1 MRHKERNMLKQYIK
15 ECEILQ
21 AKIAQKSPIQ
31 KLILACQDNLNPND
45 YQLSF
50 FENLQQKEVE
60 PMQIAVIGQFSSGK
74 STFLNALLGQD
85 ILPTGITPITSKVCK
100 ICYGED
106 YILEIL
112 YKDGRKVLQNIDFLH
127 KLSREN
133 SQNINHFCLYAPIL
147 SLKEI
152 NFLDTPGFNS
162 QNSDDTHT
170 TLKILENVDGI
181 IWLTLIDNAGKN
193 SEKALLKEFITHF
206 AQKSLCVLNQKDRL
220 KDEAEVQTSLEY
232 AKTAFEGIFSA
243 VIPISAKLAL
253 SARRNTPQKFLETR
267 LLDFAQKIQALAL
280 QASDEGYENSQ
291 SPQSIL
297 ESLSATYQNMQG
309 KIQQELNVLNSQNA
323 AKLMQDS
330 NMPLIFDFLNQ
341 TIKPKASFAKSY
353 STLKKLREMHILL
366 HLQYHKIN
374 QCYLK
379 LQKALQQ
386 NLKLTIHHCA
396 ISQEKEQK
404 IFNDLYIGL
413 DLWLDTLAQR
423 IFNALEKKSFN
434 FAQTQKRLLGT
445 KSIETTKE
453 VVILPIEKLRIEL
466 QNQDTQLVKNY
477 KALSVQ
483 IKNFLDLFVQSIAQN
498 TDTLKLELAKWQ
510 HHAPKMIELYLV
522 APQSQAL
529 NTLYDFAQNCYENLL
544 DDFNKNALVATSY
557 LRSELNVLSNFLALS
572 YNNAIDLTLNRLD
585 LKIKNAITKH
595 SENQEEFAL
604 FNPTLENVRESLNET
619 FCFEQ
624 FQARLFGP
632 MNCLKKTYAQFLN
645 QNEQTTQDKMQLIMQ
660 VSSELKKEMAKIIQ
674 NLEAIK
680 QELRN
685 VNIQN

>member
-1 MRHKERNMLKQYIK
+1 MLKQYIR

-21 AKIAQKSPIQ
+21 AKIAQKSPTQ

-45 YQLSF
+45 YDLSF
-50 FENLQQKEVE
+50 FENLQQKEAE

-220 KDEAEVQTSLEY
+220 KDEAEVQTSLDY
-232 AKTAFEGIFSA
+232 AKSAFEGIFSA

-267 LLDFAQKIQALAL
+267 LLDFAQTIQTLAL
-280 QASDEGYENSQ
+280 QASDEAYEHSQ

-297 ESLSATYQNMQG
+297 ESLNITYQKMQG
-309 KIQQELNVLNSQNA
+309 RIQQELEALNSQNA
-323 AKLMQDS
+323 TQLMRDS

-341 TIKPKASFAKSY
+341 TIRPQANFAKSY

-386 NLKLTIHHCA
+386 NLKQTIHHCA
-396 ISQEKEQK
+396 LSQEKEQK

-423 IFNALEKKSFN
+423 IFNALEKKSLN
-434 FAQTQKRLLGT
+434 FAQTQKCLLGT

-453 VVILPIEKLRIEL
+453 VVILPIEKIRIEL

-483 IKNFLDLFVQSIAQN
+483 IKNFLDLFVQSITQN
-498 TDTLKLELAKWQ
+498 TDTLKRELAKWQ
-510 HHAPKMIELYLV
+510 HHIPKRIELYLV

-529 NTLYDFAQNCYENLL
+529 NTLYDFGQNCYENVL

-632 MNCLKKTYAQFLN
+632 MNCLKKAYAQFLN
-645 QNEQTTQDKMQLIMQ
+645 QSEQTTQDKMQLILQ

-674 NLEAIK
+674 NLEVIK

-685 VNIQN
+685 INIQN

>member
-1 MRHKERNMLKQYIK
+1 MLKQYLK

-21 AKIAQKSPIQ
+21 AKIAQKSPTQ
-31 KLILACQDNLNPND
+31 RLILACQDNLNPSD
-45 YQLSF
+45 YTLSF
-50 FENLQQKEVE
+50 FENLQQKEAE
-60 PMQIAVIGQFSSGK
+60 PMQIAIIGQFSSGK

-133 SQNINHFCLYAPIL
+133 SQNIHHFCLYAPIL
-147 SLKEI
+147 FLKEI

-220 KDEAEVQTSLEY
+220 KDEQEVQTSLEY
-232 AKTAFEGIFSA
+232 AKVAFEGIFSE

-253 SARRNTPQKFLETR
+253 SARLNTPQKFLENK
-267 LLDFAQKIQALAL
+267 LLSFAQIIQTLAL
-280 QASDEGYENSQ
+280 QDSNGDSKKSQ
-291 SPQSIL
+291 NPQDIM
-297 ESLSATYQNMQG
+297 ESLNATYQNLQEG
-309 KIQQELNVLNSQNA
+309 IWQELETLNSQNA
-323 AKLMQDS
+323 EQRMQDS

-374 QCYLK
+374 QCYLILQRT
-379 LQKALQQ
+379 LQKNLQECIANCAL
-386 NLKLTIHHCA
+386 
-396 ISQEKEQK
+396 SQEKEQK

-423 IFNALEKKSFN
+423 IFSALEKKPFT
-434 FAQTQKRLLGT
+434 FAQKEKGLLRT
-445 KSIETTKE
+445 KSVETNKE
-453 VVILPIEKLRIEL
+453 VVILPIEKLHIEL
-466 QNQDTQLVKNY
+466 QNQDTQLVKDY
-477 KALSVQ
+477 KALSVK
-483 IKNFLDLFVQSIAQN
+483 IKNFLDLFVRSIGQN
-498 TDTLKLELAKWQ
+498 TNALKQELAKWQ
-510 HHAPKMIELYLV
+510 HNAPKNIELYLV

-529 NTLYDFAQNCYENLL
+529 GNLREFAQNCYENLL

-595 SENQEEFAL
+595 RENQEEFAL

-645 QNEQTTQDKMQLIMQ
+645 QNEQTTQDKMQLITQ
-660 VSSELKKEMAKIIQ
+660 ASFELKKEIDKIMQ
-674 NLEAIK
+674 NLTAIK
-680 QELRN
+680 AEQKS
-685 VNIQN
+685 VDIQK

>member
-1 MRHKERNMLKQYIK
+1 MLPKELAMLKQYIK
-15 ECEILQ
+15 ECENLKS
-21 AKIAQKSPIQ
+21 KIAQKSPTQ
-31 KLILACQDNLNPND
+31 KLILSCQNHLNPND
-45 YQLSF
+45 YTLSF
-50 FENLQQKEVE
+50 FEYLQQKEVE
-60 PMQIAVIGQFSSGK
+60 PMQIAIVGQFSSGK

-85 ILPTGITPITSKVCK
+85 ILPTGVTPITSKVCK

-133 SQNINHFCLYAPIL
+133 SQNINYFCLYAPIL
-147 SLKEI
+147 LLKEI

-162 QNSDDTHT
+162 QNSDDTRT

-220 KDEAEVQTSLEY
+220 KDETEVQTSLEY
-232 AKTAFEGIFSA
+232 AKSAFEGIFSA

-253 SARRNTPQKFLETR
+253 KARLNTPQKFFETT
-267 LLDFAQKIQALAL
+267 LLDFAQTL
-280 QASDEGYENSQ
+280 QAFALKVSNEACEDSQ
-291 SPQSIL
+291 SPQNVL
-297 ESLSATYQNMQG
+297 DSLGKTYQELER
-309 KIQQELNVLNSQNA
+309 KIQQETLSLSTQNA
-323 AKLMQDS
+323 VKLMQDS
-330 NMPLIFDFLNQ
+330 NMPLIFDFLNT
-341 TIKPKASFAKSY
+341 TIKPKANLAKSY

-374 QCYLK
+374 QCYLMLK
-379 LQKALQQ
+379 KTLQRNLQHY
-386 NLKLTIHHCA
+386 IASCG

-423 IFNALEKKSFN
+423 IFNALEKKPFSFS
-434 FAQTQKRLLGT
+434 QKEKRLLGT
-445 KSIETTKE
+445 KSIEITKE
-453 VVILPIEKLRIEL
+453 VMILPIEKLRLEL
-466 QNQDTQLVKNY
+466 QNSDTQLVKDY

-483 IKNFLDLFVQSIAQN
+483 IKKFLDLFVQSIAKN
-498 TDTLKLELAKWQ
+498 TEDLKLELANWQ
-510 HHAPKMIELYLV
+510 HDAPQKIELYLV

-529 NTLYDFAQNCYENLL
+529 NDLRIFAQNCYENLL

-557 LRSELNVLSNFLALS
+557 LRSELDVLSNFLALS

-585 LKIKNAITKH
+585 LKIKNAMAKH
-595 SENQEEFAL
+595 SENPEEFAL
-604 FNPTLENVRESLNET
+604 FSPTLGNVRESLNDT

-645 QNEQTTQDKMQLIMQ
+645 QSEQTTQDKIQLIAQ
-660 VSSELKKEMAKIIQ
+660 ASFELKKEMDKITRNIRAIQ
-674 NLEAIK
+674 DEIK
-680 QELRN
+680 G
-685 VNIQN
+685 VKP

>member
-1 MRHKERNMLKQYIK
+1 MLKQYLK

-21 AKIAQKSPIQ
+21 AKIAQKSPTQ
-31 KLILACQDNLNPND
+31 RLILACQDNLNPND
-45 YQLSF
+45 YTLSF
-50 FENLQQKEVE
+50 FENLQQKEAE
-60 PMQIAVIGQFSSGK
+60 PMQIAIIGQFSSGK

-133 SQNINHFCLYAPIL
+133 SQNIHHFCLYAPIL
-147 SLKEI
+147 FLKEI

-220 KDEAEVQTSLEY
+220 KDEQEVQTSLEY
-232 AKTAFEGIFSA
+232 AKVAFEGIFSE

-253 SARRNTPQKFLETR
+253 SARLNTPQKFLENK
-267 LLDFAQKIQALAL
+267 LLSFAQTIQTLAL
-280 QASDEGYENSQ
+280 QDSNEDSKKSQ
-291 SPQSIL
+291 NPQDVM
-297 ESLSATYQNMQG
+297 ESLSATYQNLQEG
-309 KIQQELNVLNSQNA
+309 IWQELETLNSQNTEQR
-323 AKLMQDS
+323 MRDS

-374 QCYLK
+374 QCYLILQRT
-379 LQKALQQ
+379 LQKNLQECIANCAL
-386 NLKLTIHHCA
+386 
-396 ISQEKEQK
+396 SQEKEQK

-423 IFNALEKKSFN
+423 IFSALEKKSFT
-434 FAQTQKRLLGT
+434 FAQKEKGLLRT
-445 KSIETTKE
+445 KSVETNKE

-466 QNQDTQLVKNY
+466 QNQDTQLVKDY
-477 KALSVQ
+477 KALSVK
-483 IKNFLDLFVQSIAQN
+483 IKNFLDLFVRSIGQN
-498 TDTLKLELAKWQ
+498 TNALKQELAKWQ
-510 HHAPKMIELYLV
+510 HNAPKSIELYLV

-529 NTLYDFAQNCYENLL
+529 GDLREFAQNCYENLL

-595 SENQEEFAL
+595 GENQEEFAL

-645 QNEQTTQDKMQLIMQ
+645 QNEQTTQDKIQLITQ
-660 VSSELKKEMAKIIQ
+660 ASFELKKEIDKIIR
-674 NLEAIK
+674 NLIAIK
-680 QELRN
+680 AEQKSIN
-685 VNIQN
+685 VRK

>member
-1 MRHKERNMLKQYIK
+1 MLKQYLK

-21 AKIAQKSPIQ
+21 AKITQKSPTQ
-31 KLILACQDNLNPND
+31 RLILACQDNLNPND
-45 YQLSF
+45 YTLSF
-50 FENLQQKEVE
+50 FENLQQKEAE
-60 PMQIAVIGQFSSGK
+60 PMQIAIIGQFSSGK

-133 SQNINHFCLYAPIL
+133 SQNIHHFCLYAPIL
-147 SLKEI
+147 FLKEI

-193 SEKALLKEFITHF
+193 SEKALLKEFITNF

-220 KDEAEVQTSLEY
+220 KDEQEVQTSLEY
-232 AKTAFEGIFSA
+232 AKVAFEGIFSE

-253 SARRNTPQKFLETR
+253 SARLNTPQKFLENK
-267 LLDFAQKIQALAL
+267 LLSFAQTIQTLAL
-280 QASDEGYENSQ
+280 QDSNEDSKNSQ
-291 SPQSIL
+291 NPQDVM
-297 ESLSATYQNMQG
+297 ESLSATYQNLQEG
-309 KIQQELNVLNSQNA
+309 IWQELETLNSQNTEQR
-323 AKLMQDS
+323 MRDS

-374 QCYLK
+374 QCYLILQRT
-379 LQKALQQ
+379 LQKNLQECIANCAL
-386 NLKLTIHHCA
+386 
-396 ISQEKEQK
+396 SQEKEQK

-423 IFNALEKKSFN
+423 IFSALEKKSFT
-434 FAQTQKRLLGT
+434 FAQKEKGLLRT
-445 KSIETTKE
+445 KSVETNKE

-466 QNQDTQLVKNY
+466 QNQDTQLVKDY
-477 KALSVQ
+477 KALSVK
-483 IKNFLDLFVQSIAQN
+483 IKNFLDLFVRSIGQN
-498 TDTLKLELAKWQ
+498 TNALKQELAKWQ
-510 HHAPKMIELYLV
+510 HNAPKSIELYLV

-529 NTLYDFAQNCYENLL
+529 GDLREFAQNCYENLL

-595 SENQEEFAL
+595 GENQEEFAL

-645 QNEQTTQDKMQLIMQ
+645 QNEQTTQDKIQLITQ
-660 VSSELKKEMAKIIQ
+660 ASFELKKEIDKIIR
-674 NLEAIK
+674 NLIAIK
-680 QELRN
+680 AEQKSIN
-685 VNIQN
+685 VQK

>member
-1 MRHKERNMLKQYIK
+1 MLKQYLK

-21 AKIAQKSPIQ
+21 AKIAQKSPTQ
-31 KLILACQDNLNPND
+31 RLILACQDNLNPND
-45 YQLSF
+45 YTLSF
-50 FENLQQKEVE
+50 FENLQQKEAE
-60 PMQIAVIGQFSSGK
+60 PMQIAIIGQFSSGK

-133 SQNINHFCLYAPIL
+133 SQNIHHFCLYAPIL
-147 SLKEI
+147 FLKEI

-220 KDEAEVQTSLEY
+220 KDEQEVQTSLEY
-232 AKTAFEGIFSA
+232 AKVAFEGIFSE

-253 SARRNTPQKFLETR
+253 SARLNTPQKFLENK
-267 LLDFAQKIQALAL
+267 LLSFAQTIQTLAL
-280 QASDEGYENSQ
+280 QDSNEDSKKSQ
-291 SPQSIL
+291 NPQDVM
-297 ESLSATYQNMQG
+297 ESLNTAYQNLQEG
-309 KIQQELNVLNSQNA
+309 IWQELETLNSQNTEQR
-323 AKLMQDS
+323 MRDS

-374 QCYLK
+374 QCYLILQRT
-379 LQKALQQ
+379 LQKNLQECIANCAL
-386 NLKLTIHHCA
+386 
-396 ISQEKEQK
+396 SQEKEQK

-423 IFNALEKKSFN
+423 IFSALEKKSFT
-434 FAQTQKRLLGT
+434 FAQKEKGLLRT
-445 KSIETTKE
+445 KSVETNKE

-466 QNQDTQLVKNY
+466 QNQDTQLVKDY
-477 KALSVQ
+477 KALSVK
-483 IKNFLDLFVQSIAQN
+483 IKNFLDLFVRSIGQN
-498 TDTLKLELAKWQ
+498 TNALKQELAKWQ
-510 HHAPKMIELYLV
+510 HNAPKSIELYLV

-529 NTLYDFAQNCYENLL
+529 GDLREFAQNCYENLL

-595 SENQEEFAL
+595 GENQEEFAL

-645 QNEQTTQDKMQLIMQ
+645 QNEQTTQDKIQLITQ
-660 VSSELKKEMAKIIQ
+660 ASFELKKEIDKIIR
-674 NLEAIK
+674 NLIAIK
-680 QELRN
+680 AEQKSIN
-685 VNIQN
+685 VRK

>member
-1 MRHKERNMLKQYIK
+1 MLKKYLE
-15 ECEILQ
+15 ECKILQ
-21 AKIAQKSPIQ
+21 AKIAQKSPTQ
-31 KLILACQDNLNPND
+31 KLILACQNHLNPND
-45 YQLSF
+45 YMLSF
-50 FENLQQKEVE
+50 FENLAQKEME
-60 PMQIAVIGQFSSGK
+60 PMQIAIIGQFSSGK

-112 YKDGRKVLQNIDFLH
+112 YKDGRKVLQNVDFLH

-133 SQNINHFCLYAPIL
+133 SQNIDYFCLYAPIIL
-147 SLKEI
+147 LKEI

-162 QNSDDTHT
+162 QNSDDTRT

-220 KDEAEVQTSLEY
+220 KDEKEVQISVDY
-232 AKTAFEGIFSA
+232 AKSAFEGIFSA

-253 SARRNTPQKFLETR
+253 KARLNTPQKFLETT
-267 LLDFAQKIQALAL
+267 LLDFAQTIQSLALKVSDEAYEKYQNPQSVLDSLGMTYHKIQ
-280 QASDEGYENSQ
+280 E
-291 SPQSIL
+291 
-297 ESLSATYQNMQG
+297 
-309 KIQQELNVLNSQNA
+309 KINQELLLLNTQNA
-323 AKLMQDS
+323 TTLMQDS

-341 TIKPKASFAKSY
+341 TIKPKAKLAKSY
-353 STLKKLREMHILL
+353 SILKKLREMHILL

-374 QCYLK
+374 QCYLI
-379 LQKALQQ
+379 LQKTLQH
-386 NLKLTIHHCA
+386 NLQHYITSCA

-423 IFNALEKKSFN
+423 IFNALEKKSLS
-434 FAQTQKRLLGT
+434 FAQKEKRFLGT
-445 KSIETTKE
+445 KSVETTKE
-453 VVILPIEKLRIEL
+453 VVLLPIEKIRLEL
-466 QNQDTQLVKNY
+466 QNPDTQLVKNY

-483 IKNFLDLFVQSIAQN
+483 IKNFLDLFIQSIAKN

-510 HHAPKMIELYLV
+510 HDAPKSIELYLV

-529 NTLYDFAQNCYENLL
+529 NDLHDFAQNCYENLL
-544 DDFNKNALVATSY
+544 DDFNKNTLVATSY
-557 LRSELNVLSNFLALS
+557 LQSELNVLSNFLALS

-585 LKIKNAITKH
+585 LKIKNAIAKH

-604 FNPTLENVRESLNET
+604 FSPTLENVRESLNET

-645 QNEQTTQDKMQLIMQ
+645 QSEQTTQEKIQLIAQ
-660 VSSELKKEMAKIIQ
+660 VSFELKKEIDKITQ
-674 NLEAIK
+674 NLKAIK
-680 QELRN
+680 QELKS
-685 VNIQN
+685 VNA

>member
-1 MRHKERNMLKQYIK
+1 MLKQYLK

-21 AKIAQKSPIQ
+21 AKIAQKSPTQ
-31 KLILACQDNLNPND
+31 RLILACQDNLNPSD
-45 YQLSF
+45 YTLSF
-50 FENLQQKEVE
+50 FENLQQKEAE
-60 PMQIAVIGQFSSGK
+60 PMQIAIIGQFSSGK

-133 SQNINHFCLYAPIL
+133 SQNIHHFCLYAPIL
-147 SLKEI
+147 FLKEI

-220 KDEAEVQTSLEY
+220 KDEQEVQTSLEY
-232 AKTAFEGIFSA
+232 AKVAFEGIFSE

-253 SARRNTPQKFLETR
+253 SARLNTPQKFLENK
-267 LLDFAQKIQALAL
+267 LLSFAQTIQTLAL
-280 QASDEGYENSQ
+280 QDSNEDSKKSQ
-291 SPQSIL
+291 NPQDVM
-297 ESLSATYQNMQG
+297 ESLNTAYQNLQEG
-309 KIQQELNVLNSQNA
+309 IWQELETLNSQNTEQR
-323 AKLMQDS
+323 MRDS

-374 QCYLK
+374 QCYLILQRT
-379 LQKALQQ
+379 LQKNLQECIANCAL
-386 NLKLTIHHCA
+386 
-396 ISQEKEQK
+396 SQEKEQK

-423 IFNALEKKSFN
+423 IFSALEKKSFT
-434 FAQTQKRLLGT
+434 FAQKEKGLLRT
-445 KSIETTKE
+445 KSVETNKE

-466 QNQDTQLVKNY
+466 QNQDTQLVKDY
-477 KALSVQ
+477 KALSVK
-483 IKNFLDLFVQSIAQN
+483 IKNFLDLFVRSIGQN
-498 TDTLKLELAKWQ
+498 TNALKQELAKWQ
-510 HHAPKMIELYLV
+510 HNAPKSIELYLV

-529 NTLYDFAQNCYENLL
+529 GDLGEFAQNCYENLL

-595 SENQEEFAL
+595 GENQEEFAL

-645 QNEQTTQDKMQLIMQ
+645 QNEQTTQDKIQLITQ
-660 VSSELKKEMAKIIQ
+660 ASFELKKEIDKIIR
-674 NLEAIK
+674 NLIAIK
-680 QELRN
+680 AEQKSIN
-685 VNIQN
+685 VRK

>member
-1 MRHKERNMLKQYIK
+1 MLKQYLK

-21 AKIAQKSPIQ
+21 AKIAQKSPTQ
-31 KLILACQDNLNPND
+31 RLILACQDNLNPSD
-45 YQLSF
+45 YTLSF
-50 FENLQQKEVE
+50 FENLQQKEAE
-60 PMQIAVIGQFSSGK
+60 PMQIAIIGQFSSGK

-133 SQNINHFCLYAPIL
+133 SQNIHHFCLYAPIL
-147 SLKEI
+147 FLKEI

-220 KDEAEVQTSLEY
+220 KDEQEVQTSLEY
-232 AKTAFEGIFSA
+232 AKVAFEGIFSE

-253 SARRNTPQKFLETR
+253 SARLNTPQKFLENK
-267 LLDFAQKIQALAL
+267 LLSFAQTIQTLAL
-280 QASDEGYENSQ
+280 QDSNEDSKKSQ
-291 SPQSIL
+291 NPQDVM
-297 ESLSATYQNMQG
+297 ESLNTAYQNLQEG
-309 KIQQELNVLNSQNA
+309 IWQELETLNSQNTEQR
-323 AKLMQDS
+323 MRDS

-374 QCYLK
+374 QCYLILQRT
-379 LQKALQQ
+379 LQKNLQECIANCAL
-386 NLKLTIHHCA
+386 
-396 ISQEKEQK
+396 SQEKEQK

-423 IFNALEKKSFN
+423 IFSALEKKSFT
-434 FAQTQKRLLGT
+434 FAQKEKGLLRT
-445 KSIETTKE
+445 KSVETNKE

-466 QNQDTQLVKNY
+466 QNQDTQLVKDY
-477 KALSVQ
+477 KALSVK
-483 IKNFLDLFVQSIAQN
+483 IKNFLDLFVRSIGQN
-498 TDTLKLELAKWQ
+498 TNALKQELAKWQ
-510 HHAPKMIELYLV
+510 HNAPKSIELYLV

-529 NTLYDFAQNCYENLL
+529 GDLREFAQNCYENLL

-595 SENQEEFAL
+595 GENQEEFAL

-645 QNEQTTQDKMQLIMQ
+645 QNEQTTQDKIQLITQ
-660 VSSELKKEMAKIIQ
+660 ASFELKKEIDKIIR
-674 NLEAIK
+674 NLIAIK
-680 QELRN
+680 AEQKSIN
-685 VNIQN
+685 VRK

>member
-1 MRHKERNMLKQYIK
+1 
-15 ECEILQ
+15 
-21 AKIAQKSPIQ
+21 
-31 KLILACQDNLNPND
+31 
-45 YQLSF
+45 
-50 FENLQQKEVE
+50 
-60 PMQIAVIGQFSSGK
+60 
-74 STFLNALLGQD
+74 
-85 ILPTGITPITSKVCK
+85 
-100 ICYGED
+100 
-106 YILEIL
+106 ILEIL

-133 SQNINHFCLYAPIL
+133 SQNIHHFCLYAPIL
-147 SLKEI
+147 FLKEI

-193 SEKALLKEFITHF
+193 SEKALLKEFITNF

-220 KDEAEVQTSLEY
+220 KDEQEVQTSLEY
-232 AKTAFEGIFSA
+232 AKVAFEGIFSE

-253 SARRNTPQKFLETR
+253 SARLNTPQKFLENK
-267 LLDFAQKIQALAL
+267 LLSFAQTIQTLAL
-280 QASDEGYENSQ
+280 QDSNEDSKNSQ
-291 SPQSIL
+291 NPQDVM
-297 ESLSATYQNMQG
+297 ESLSATYQNLQEG
-309 KIQQELNVLNSQNA
+309 IWQELETLNSQNTEQR
-323 AKLMQDS
+323 MRDS

-374 QCYLK
+374 QCYLILQRT
-379 LQKALQQ
+379 LQKNLQECIANCAL
-386 NLKLTIHHCA
+386 
-396 ISQEKEQK
+396 SQEKEQK

-423 IFNALEKKSFN
+423 IFSALEKKSFT
-434 FAQTQKRLLGT
+434 FAQKEKGLLRT
-445 KSIETTKE
+445 KSVETNKE

-466 QNQDTQLVKNY
+466 QNQDTQLVKDY
-477 KALSVQ
+477 KALSVK
-483 IKNFLDLFVQSIAQN
+483 IKNFLDLFVRSIGQN
-498 TDTLKLELAKWQ
+498 TNALKQELAKWQ
-510 HHAPKMIELYLV
+510 HNAPKSIELYLV

-529 NTLYDFAQNCYENLL
+529 GDLREFAQNCYENLL

-595 SENQEEFAL
+595 GENQEEFAL

-645 QNEQTTQDKMQLIMQ
+645 QNEQTTQDKIQLITQ
-660 VSSELKKEMAKIIQ
+660 ASFELKKEIDKIIR
-674 NLEAIK
+674 NLIAIK
-680 QELRN
+680 AEQKSIN
-685 VNIQN
+685 VQK

>member
-1 MRHKERNMLKQYIK
+1 MLKQYLK

-21 AKIAQKSPIQ
+21 AKIAQKSPTQ
-31 KLILACQDNLNPND
+31 RLILACQDNLNPSD
-45 YQLSF
+45 YTLSF
-50 FENLQQKEVE
+50 FENLQQKEAE
-60 PMQIAVIGQFSSGK
+60 PMQIAIIGQFSSGK

-133 SQNINHFCLYAPIL
+133 SQNIHHFCLYAPIL
-147 SLKEI
+147 FLKEI

-220 KDEAEVQTSLEY
+220 KDEQEVQTSLEY
-232 AKTAFEGIFSA
+232 AKVAFEGIFSE

-253 SARRNTPQKFLETR
+253 SARLNTPQKFLENK
-267 LLDFAQKIQALAL
+267 LLSFAQTIQTLAL
-280 QASDEGYENSQ
+280 QDSNEDSKKSQ
-291 SPQSIL
+291 NPQDVM
-297 ESLSATYQNMQG
+297 ESLNTAYQNLQEG
-309 KIQQELNVLNSQNA
+309 IWQELETLNSQNTEQR
-323 AKLMQDS
+323 MRDS

-374 QCYLK
+374 QCYLILQRT
-379 LQKALQQ
+379 LQKNLQECIANCAL
-386 NLKLTIHHCA
+386 
-396 ISQEKEQK
+396 SQEKEQK

-423 IFNALEKKSFN
+423 IFSALEKKSFT
-434 FAQTQKRLLGT
+434 FAQKEKGLLRT
-445 KSIETTKE
+445 KSVETNKE

-466 QNQDTQLVKNY
+466 QNQDTQLVKDY
-477 KALSVQ
+477 KALSVK
-483 IKNFLDLFVQSIAQN
+483 IKNFLDLFVRSIGQN
-498 TDTLKLELAKWQ
+498 TNALKQELAKWQ
-510 HHAPKMIELYLV
+510 HNAPKSIELYLV

-529 NTLYDFAQNCYENLL
+529 GDLREFAQNCYENLL

-595 SENQEEFAL
+595 GENQEEFAL

-645 QNEQTTQDKMQLIMQ
+645 QNEQTTQDKIQLITQ
-660 VSSELKKEMAKIIQ
+660 ASFELKKEIDKIIR
-674 NLEAIK
+674 NLIAIK
-680 QELRN
+680 AEQKSIN
-685 VNIQN
+685 VQK

>member
-1 MRHKERNMLKQYIK
+1 MLKQYLK

-21 AKIAQKSPIQ
+21 AKIAQKSPTQ
-31 KLILACQDNLNPND
+31 RLILACQDNLNPND
-45 YQLSF
+45 YTLSF
-50 FENLQQKEVE
+50 FENLQQKEAE
-60 PMQIAVIGQFSSGK
+60 PMQIAIIGQFSSGK

-133 SQNINHFCLYAPIL
+133 SQNIHHFCLYAPIL
-147 SLKEI
+147 FLKEI

-220 KDEAEVQTSLEY
+220 KDEQEVQTSLEY
-232 AKTAFEGIFSA
+232 AKVAFEGIFSE

-253 SARRNTPQKFLETR
+253 SARLNTPQKFLENK
-267 LLDFAQKIQALAL
+267 LLSFAQTIQTLAL
-280 QASDEGYENSQ
+280 QDSNEDSKKSQ
-291 SPQSIL
+291 NPQDVM
-297 ESLSATYQNMQG
+297 ESLNTAYQNLQEG
-309 KIQQELNVLNSQNA
+309 IWQELETLNSQNTEQR
-323 AKLMQDS
+323 MRDS

-374 QCYLK
+374 QCYLILQRT
-379 LQKALQQ
+379 LQKNLQECIANCAL
-386 NLKLTIHHCA
+386 
-396 ISQEKEQK
+396 SQEKEQK

-423 IFNALEKKSFN
+423 IFSALEKKSFT
-434 FAQTQKRLLGT
+434 FAQKEKGLLRT
-445 KSIETTKE
+445 KSVKTNKE

-466 QNQDTQLVKNY
+466 QNQDTQLVKDY
-477 KALSVQ
+477 KALSVK
-483 IKNFLDLFVQSIAQN
+483 IKNFLDLFVCSIGQN
-498 TDTLKLELAKWQ
+498 TNALKQELAKWQ
-510 HHAPKMIELYLV
+510 HNAPKSIELYLV

-529 NTLYDFAQNCYENLL
+529 GDLREFAQNCYENLL

-585 LKIKNAITKH
+585 LKIKNAITKQG
-595 SENQEEFAL
+595 ENQEEFAL

-645 QNEQTTQDKMQLIMQ
+645 QNEQTTQDKIQLITQ
-660 VSSELKKEMAKIIQ
+660 ASFELKKEIDKIIR
-674 NLEAIK
+674 NLIAIK
-680 QELRN
+680 AEQKSIN
-685 VNIQN
+685 VRK